1 MIRNF
6 SQIARAAGVLSLGAV
21 FVAGAPAL
29 QAQAAPELEFHSG
42 SAGGSFLPYAQAVS
56 QVITESGVAT
66 VEAVESGGSN
76 ANLASIEES
85 DSVLATVFLGSANA
99 AVNGVGAFEGKP
111 TSNTRA
117 LFPMYMT
124 SFQIAARADAEIGTF
139 MDLDGKRVGAGPA
152 GGPAENYLTALSEA
166 VGISPVIV
174 SGSSAEH
181 VDQMVSGE
189 IEALWQGASVPV
201 PALVASAEQTDA
213 VIFGLTDDEIEAM
226 LDLFPFM
233 APTEVAPG
241 TYPDQSEPIHSVAAW
256 NFVMTSSEMSDDLAY
271 EITKAVLSRDDLAEV
286 SPLTALSQAENAVSN
301 RIIEFHP
308 GAVRYYEEV
317 GVTLP

>member
-29 QAQAAPELEFHSG
+29 QAQAAPELQFYSG
-42 SAGGSFLPYAQAVS
+42 AAGGAFLPYAEGIA

-66 VEAVESGGSN
+66 VTAVESGGSN
-76 ANLASIEES
+76 ANLTAIEES
-85 DSVLATVFLGSANA
+85 ASVIATVFLGSANA
-99 AVNGVGAFEGKP
+99 AVNGVGAFDGNP

-124 SFQIAARADAEIGTF
+124 SFQIAARVDAEIGTF

-152 GGPAENYLTALSEA
+152 GGPAENYLTALAGA

-174 SGSSAEH
+174 NGSSAEH
-181 VDQMVSGE
+181 VDQIVAGE
-189 IEALWQGASVPV
+189 IEALWQGAIVPV
-201 PALVASAEQTDA
+201 PALVQAAEQTDA
-213 VIFGLTDDEIEAM
+213 IVFGLTDDEIDAM
-226 LDLFPFM
+226 LELFPFM
-233 APTEVAPG
+233 APTDIAAD
-241 TYPDQSEPIHSVAAW
+241 TYPGQPEPIRSVAAW
-256 NFVMTSSEMSDDLAY
+256 NFVMGSAEMSDDLAY
-271 EITKAVLSRDDLAEV
+271 EITKAVLSRDDLGDV
-286 SPLTALSQAENAVSN
+286 TPLAASSTAENAIAN

-308 GAVRYYEEV
+308 GAVRFYEEV